1 MARNLTPRGRLERR
15 EQQDLSLFSG
25 IVSRESK
32 IRHEAPPGG
41 LRGTRP
47 TKLSEY
53 AKQYRA
59 KQLAK
64 RLYGVLERQFR
75 NYFAKAARMKGATGT
90 NLLILLECRLDNVVY
105 SMGFAATRA
114 EARQLISHRAILVN
128 GQMVSIPSYS
138 VKVGDKVAIRQRSRK
153 QGRIRAAIDLSSNRT
168 LPEWLAV
175 NHSDMEGTVSRLPDR
190 DDISPAINELLIVEL
205 YSK

>member
-1 MARNLTPRGRLERR
+1 MARNLSPRGRLERR

-32 IRHEAPPGG
+32 IRHEVQPGG
-41 LRGTRP
+41 VKGTRP

-53 AKQYRA
+53 GKQYRA

-75 NYFAKAARMKGATGT
+75 NYFIKASGMKGSTGT
-90 NLLILLECRLDNVVY
+90 NLLILLECRLDNVIY
-105 SMGFAATRA
+105 CMGFSATRA
-114 EARQLISHRAILVN
+114 EARQLISHKAILVN
-128 GQMVSIPSYS
+128 DQIVNIASYS
-138 VKVGDKVAIRQRSRK
+138 VKPGDKIEIRQRARK
-153 QGRIRAAIDLSSNRT
+153 QSRIKSAIDLSNNRT
-168 LPEWLAV
+168 LPEWLEAD
-175 NHSDMEGTVSRLPDR
+175 HSKMEGVVKRLPDR